1 MNEMDLY
8 YRALRQYRDTVVQDK
23 NHARLIQSVQKA
35 SAKNDRLETIRSK
48 CIIDENWIIA
58 IEQAL
63 PFIEKAIREDRQF
76 IRQEGEI
83 VRIEKAKK
91 VSKASVS
98 HLARHSDLI
107 THLPDNEDDPLLPDK
122 IYITE
127 NESNYAV
134 YENRFLYMLLCYTRD
149 FVELRYTKISELGNT
164 YRGSLR
170 INKHVEIGKRTITF
184 DATLN
189 EVVKNDPLSE
199 ADRWINELIER
210 LESIRVQVTALLL
223 TPLMNE
229 VSKTPM
235 IHPPITRTN
244 VLRMDNN
251 FKRAV
256 ELYDYLSAYE
266 GDGYTVE
273 EIKKRISPF
282 PEKVGAELFEVI
294 PVLSHL
300 TYKFGNGLEKSL
312 EEAFLR
318 EEEEIA
324 LREGR
329 KKLKELEDMRQRL
342 QEKGQTA
349 EEYLIQIQNY
359 VHAMEN
365 QITRFQKEQED
376 AKDTIRRMDEE
387 IAWHKERED
396 TLKSDLE
403 TLRTENETIL
413 AQAEEE
419 RAAHDELVNQLHQ
432 EHETEMQET
441 RQHYQGQL
449 DELSATR
456 LEEKQEFE
464 AQIEKLTTSLR
475 RGEADRLILRAR
487 LHAYQGKNNDEPDED
502 LTERYNFAYLEQE
515 RKWFETL
522 YRKYWKKTK
531 KRIRRELLW
540 SKNEM
545 EELAQE
551 LAPKESNAN
560 LLEEQ
565 PHNEEE

>member
-23 NHARLIQSVQKA
+23 NHARLMQSVQKA
-35 SAKNDRLETIRSK
+35 SAQNDRLETIRTR
-48 CIIDENWIIA
+48 CIIDETWIIA

-107 THLPDNEDDPLLPDK
+107 THLPENESDPLLPDK
-122 IYITE
+122 IFITE

-149 FVELRYTKISELGNT
+149 FVELRYAKISELGNT
-164 YRGSLR
+164 YRGALR
-170 INKHVEIGKRTITF
+170 ISKHVEIGKRTLSF

-189 EVVKNDPLSE
+189 EVIKNDPLSE
-199 ADRWINELIER
+199 EDRLSNEMIER
-210 LESIRVQVTALLL
+210 LEAIRVQITALLL

-235 IHPPITRTN
+235 IRPPITRTN

-256 ELYDYLSAYE
+256 ELYDYLSTYE
-266 GDGYTVE
+266 GDGYSIE
-273 EIKKRISPF
+273 EIKKRLSPF
-282 PEKVGAELFEVI
+282 PEQVGAELFEAI

-312 EEAFLR
+312 EKAFLR

-324 LREGR
+324 LRESR
-329 KKLKELEDMRQRL
+329 QKLKALKEMRERL
-342 QEKGQTA
+342 QEKGQST
-349 EEYLIQIQNY
+349 EEYLLQMETY

-365 QITRFQKEQED
+365 QLTRFQQAEEKAKE
-376 AKDTIRRMDEE
+376 TILRLDEE
-387 IAWHKERED
+387 IAWHKEREN
-396 TLKSDLE
+396 TLKNDMDM
-403 TLRTENETIL
+403 LRAENKTISS
-413 AQAEEE
+413 QAEEE
-419 RAAHDELVNQLHQ
+419 RTAHEELVKQLHQ
-432 EHETEMQET
+432 EHETTLRETQE
-441 RQHYQGQL
+441 HYQTQIS
-449 DELSATR
+449 EMSATHS
-456 LEEKQEFE
+456 EEQQQSKE
-464 AQIEKLTTSLR
+464 QIDKLSGSLR
-475 RGEADRLILRAR
+475 RSEADRLILRAR
-487 LHAYQGKNNDEPDED
+487 LHAYQGKYNDDADED
-502 LTERYNFAYLEQE
+502 LTERYNFLLLEQE
-515 RKWFETL
+515 RKWFEAL
-522 YRKYWKKTK
+522 YRKYWKQTK

-540 SKNEM
+540 SRDEI
-545 EELAQE
+545 EDVAQE
-551 LAPKESNAN
+551 VSTQQETQNESEAQTHYA
-560 LLEEQ
+560 EK
-565 PHNEEE
+565 

>member
-23 NHARLIQSVQKA
+23 NHARLMQSVQKA
-35 SAKNDRLETIRSK
+35 SAQNDRLETIRTR
-48 CIIDENWIIA
+48 CIIDETWIIA

-107 THLPDNEDDPLLPDK
+107 THLPENESDPLLPDK
-122 IYITE
+122 IFITE

-149 FVELRYTKISELGNT
+149 FVELRYAKISELGNT
-164 YRGSLR
+164 YRGALR
-170 INKHVEIGKRTITF
+170 ISKHVEIGKRTLSF

-189 EVVKNDPLSE
+189 EVIKNDPLSE
-199 ADRWINELIER
+199 EDRLSNEMIER
-210 LESIRVQVTALLL
+210 LEAIRVQITALLL

-235 IHPPITRTN
+235 IRPPITRTN

-256 ELYDYLSAYE
+256 ELYDYLSTYE
-266 GDGYTVE
+266 GDGYSIE
-273 EIKKRISPF
+273 EIKKRLSPF
-282 PEKVGAELFEVI
+282 PEQVGAELFEAI

-312 EEAFLR
+312 EKAFLR

-324 LREGR
+324 LRESR
-329 KKLKELEDMRQRL
+329 QKLKALKEMRERL
-342 QEKGQTA
+342 QEKGQST
-349 EEYLIQIQNY
+349 EEYLLQMETY

-365 QITRFQKEQED
+365 QLTRFQQAEEKAKE
-376 AKDTIRRMDEE
+376 TILRLDEE
-387 IAWHKERED
+387 IAWHKEREN
-396 TLKSDLE
+396 TLKNDMDM
-403 TLRTENETIL
+403 LRAENKTISS
-413 AQAEEE
+413 QAEEE
-419 RAAHDELVNQLHQ
+419 RTAHEELVKQLHQ
-432 EHETEMQET
+432 EHETTLRET
-441 RQHYQGQL
+441 QKHYQTQIS
-449 DELSATR
+449 EMSATHS
-456 LEEKQEFE
+456 EEQQQSKE
-464 AQIEKLTTSLR
+464 QIDKLSGSLR
-475 RGEADRLILRAR
+475 RSEADRLILRAR
-487 LHAYQGKNNDEPDED
+487 LHAYQGKYNDDADED
-502 LTERYNFAYLEQE
+502 LTERYNFLLLEQE
-515 RKWFETL
+515 RKWFEAL
-522 YRKYWKKTK
+522 YRKYWKQTK

-540 SKNEM
+540 SRDEI
-545 EELAQE
+545 EDVAQE
-551 LAPKESNAN
+551 VSTQQETQNESEAQTHYA
-560 LLEEQ
+560 EK
-565 PHNEEE
+565 

>member
-23 NHARLIQSVQKA
+23 NHARLMQSVQKA
-35 SAKNDRLETIRSK
+35 SAQNDRLETTRTR
-48 CIIDENWIIA
+48 CIIDETWIIA

-107 THLPDNEDDPLLPDK
+107 THLPENESDPLLPDK
-122 IYITE
+122 IFITE

-149 FVELRYTKISELGNT
+149 FVELRYAKISELGNT
-164 YRGSLR
+164 YRGALR
-170 INKHVEIGKRTITF
+170 ISKHVEIGKRTLSF

-189 EVVKNDPLSE
+189 EVIKNDPLSE
-199 ADRWINELIER
+199 EDRLSNEMIER
-210 LESIRVQVTALLL
+210 LEAIRVQITALLL

-235 IHPPITRTN
+235 IRPPITRTN

-256 ELYDYLSAYE
+256 ELYDYLSTYE
-266 GDGYTVE
+266 GDGYSIE
-273 EIKKRISPF
+273 EIKKRLSPF
-282 PEKVGAELFEVI
+282 PEQVGAELFEAI

-324 LREGR
+324 LRESR
-329 KKLKELEDMRQRL
+329 QKLKALKEMRERL
-342 QEKGQTA
+342 QEKGQST
-349 EEYLIQIQNY
+349 EEYLLQMETYI
-359 VHAMEN
+359 HAMEN
-365 QITRFQKEQED
+365 QLTRFQQAEEKAKE
-376 AKDTIRRMDEE
+376 TILRLDEE
-387 IAWHKERED
+387 IAWHKEREN
-396 TLKSDLE
+396 TLKNDMDM
-403 TLRTENETIL
+403 LRAENKTISS
-413 AQAEEE
+413 QAEEE
-419 RAAHDELVNQLHQ
+419 RTAHEELVKQLHQ
-432 EHETEMQET
+432 EHETTLRETQE
-441 RQHYQGQL
+441 HYQTQIS
-449 DELSATR
+449 EMSATHS
-456 LEEKQEFE
+456 EEQQQSKE
-464 AQIEKLTTSLR
+464 QIDKLSGSLR
-475 RGEADRLILRAR
+475 RSEADRLILRAR
-487 LHAYQGKNNDEPDED
+487 LHAYQGKYNDDADED
-502 LTERYNFAYLEQE
+502 LTERYNFLLLEQE
-515 RKWFETL
+515 RKWFEAL
-522 YRKYWKKTK
+522 YRKYWKQTK

-540 SKNEM
+540 SRDEI
-545 EELAQE
+545 EDVAQE
-551 LAPKESNAN
+551 VSTQQETQNESEAQTHYA
-560 LLEEQ
+560 EK
-565 PHNEEE
+565 

>member
-8 YRALRQYRDTVVQDK
+8 YRALRQYHDTVVQDK

-35 SAKNDRLETIRSK
+35 SAKNDRLETIRNK

-107 THLPDNEDDPLLPDK
+107 THLPDNESDPLLPDK

-170 INKHVEIGKRTITF
+170 ISKHVEIGKRTIVF

-199 ADRWINELIER
+199 ADRLSNELIER
-210 LESIRVQVTALLL
+210 LESIRVQITALLL

-235 IHPPITRTN
+235 IRPPITRTN

-256 ELYDYLSAYE
+256 ELYDYLSTYE
-266 GDGYTVE
+266 GDGYTIE
-273 EIKKRISPF
+273 EIKKRLSPF
-282 PEKVGAELFEVI
+282 PEQVGAELFETI

-300 TYKFGNGLEKSL
+300 TYKFGNGLEKAL
-312 EEAFLR
+312 EEAYLR

-324 LREGR
+324 LRESR
-329 KKLKELEDMRQRL
+329 QKLKALKDMRQRL
-342 QEKGQTA
+342 QEKGQTT
-349 EEYLIQIQNY
+349 EEYLIQMEAY

-365 QITRFQKEQED
+365 QLTRFQQEQEES
-376 AKDTIRRMDEE
+376 KETILRMDEE
-387 IAWHKERED
+387 IAWYKEREE

-403 TLRTENETIL
+403 TLRTENDDIRSL
-413 AQAEEE
+413 AEEE
-419 RAAHDELVNQLHQ
+419 RTAHEALVNQLHQ
-432 EHETEMQET
+432 EHDIALQET
-441 RQHYQGQL
+441 QQLYQ
-449 DELSATR
+449 DRINELSETHK
-456 LEEKQEFE
+456 EEKQQFE
-464 AQIEKLTTSLR
+464 SQIEKLTGSIRL
-475 RGEADRLILRAR
+475 GEAERLILRAR
-487 LHAYQGKNNDEPDED
+487 LHAYQGKNNDEADED
-502 LTERYNFAYLEQE
+502 LTDRYYFTLLEQE
-515 RKWFETL
+515 RKWFEAL
-522 YRKYWKKTK
+522 YQRYWKKTK

-545 EELAQE
+545 EEVAREFAVQ
-551 LAPKESNAN
+551 PDDSNN
-560 LLEEQ
+560 LEDKPHTEEK
-565 PHNEEE
+565 